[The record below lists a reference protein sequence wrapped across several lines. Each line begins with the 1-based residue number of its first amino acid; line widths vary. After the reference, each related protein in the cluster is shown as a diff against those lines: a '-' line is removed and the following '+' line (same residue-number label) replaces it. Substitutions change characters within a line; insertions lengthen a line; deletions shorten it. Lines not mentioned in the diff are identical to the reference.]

1 MADLNQESQEMADL
15 IARVNDDL
23 RRFGRLTQETSDAL
37 AAGSMRRARELDQAG
52 KKSAE
57 ALTQVAGAAMSSAR
71 AMYAGQKGAAAFN
84 NALDNLSSAATAAST
99 ALALLAPGGIVV
111 KGLLAGLALS
121 AKALTEYTKAAN
133 RMADDLYKGY
143 AGLARAGAS
152 ASDGMTGVFE
162 DAKKLGVSMNEL
174 DGYINLVGRSSRD
187 LALFGGAVFDGRKRF
202 AELGRTMEPFR
213 ESLLAAGI
221 TMEEQREG
229 MMGYIRLQSR
239 IGQAQN
245 LSVTQLADGVRRYLI
260 EQDALTKLTGETR
273 EEQEA
278 AREEIR
284 SQERFAG
291 RMEQL
296 RQQGRT
302 KEAKALEDTFLI
314 LRSQNKK
321 AAQGFADLTTNTVQT
336 DAAQQALM
344 GSMGESMRAGQ
355 QVAAGQMGAAQAAQR
370 IAQAHGMTAT
380 RLGTTMAQLGIYNET
395 FGDFAGDLKLRA
407 LAENDLNKVL
417 QQITAE
423 QQRSGLTGAEA
434 ADKVTR
440 QQARLIDT
448 QIAANIALERFVM
461 RGVDEAT
468 AAMQMLADV
477 TVAGG
482 EGLNRLLD
490 NMFGL
495 TTQAPGT
502 VGRGAAAGRM
512 RRRRESE
519 QEETDAE
526 SDTAPATTRRRRGG
540 PSRGAE
546 TVTPQ
551 DRTTDQTSAA
561 PGDTLQS
568 RLGSA
573 SIREVVRAEPGV
585 LIVKNATGEQTR
597 REGGTRAWRNNNP
610 GNIEYGAF
618 ARRQGAVGSD
628 GRFAVFPSY
637 AVGRNAKRELLFGR
651 DSKYIDLTVAKAIAR
666 YAPDFEN
673 TTLEYSSRVAKA
685 VGVPVN
691 TKLRELTRQQRQAF
705 IEAIQQQEGYSEGKV
720 VKAADGG
727 VFSGPKE
734 GYPAVLHGDEAVVP
748 LPDGKSIPV
757 ELGNDKIEELV
768 RSITGDLLPKSN
780 IGDEEFAREVAANLA
795 RNLIPEVRK
804 AETLRNAFEDPTMQ
818 GLANVVGLLNP
829 GVGRT
834 LTQALQVTDAV
845 QQESEA
851 LDKLLDIVSV
861 LVPKFGILRKGFQ
874 HIQAMVPEEKMAK
887 GGITQGPSLAGEAGP
902 EAVVPLPDGKT
913 IPVNMPNF
921 GYGDLAVSIDGLN
934 DRIKELTGSSQ
945 IRLKGDPMAPGGV
958 GPSVGGYNAWR
969 GINVGAMTTDLNAIK
984 DIAGQLGAF
993 DKATQTIT
1001 NPETWQKILQSG
1013 IGTNMNVGGIDLG
1026 TRLGGSDIGIEIGDR
1041 VSEIM
1046 ATKDTDLKTAI
1057 QEVTKEFNSAMAQVF
1072 ETIKGQM
1079 DPQIQAQILQ
1089 TLVSINQN
1097 QTRVADSNQRIADAA
1112 AN

>member
-52 KKSAE
+52 KKSVD
-57 ALTQVAGAAMSSAR
+57 ALGQVAGAAMSSAR

-84 NALDNLSSAATAAST
+84 SALSNLSSAASAAAT

-111 KGLLAGLALS
+111 KGLIAGLALS
-121 AKALTEYTKAAN
+121 AKALTAYTQAAN

-245 LSVTQLADGVRRYLI
+245 LSVTQLADGVKRYLI

-284 SQERFAG
+284 SQERVAA
-291 RMEQL
+291 RLEQL

-302 KEAKALEDTFLI
+302 REAKVLEDTILI

-321 AAQGFADLTTNTVQT
+321 AAQGFADLATNTVQT
-336 DAAQQALM
+336 EAAQQSLM
-344 GSMGESMRAGQ
+344 GSMGESMRVNQ
-355 QVAAGQMGAAQAAQR
+355 QIAAGQLNAAQAAQR
-370 IAQAHGMTAT
+370 VAQAHGMTAT
-380 RLGTTMAQLGIYNET
+380 RLGVTMGQLGTYNET

-407 LAENDLNKVL
+407 LAENDLNKVQ

-423 QQRSGLTGAEA
+423 QARSGLTGAEA
-434 ADKVTR
+434 ADKLTR

-448 QIAANIALERFVM
+448 QIAANEALERFVM

-477 TVAGG
+477 TLAGG

-495 TTQAPGT
+495 TSQEPGS
-502 VGRGAAAGRM
+502 VGRGAAASRM
-512 RRRRESE
+512 RRRREAGE
-519 QEETDAE
+519 ADTEAEEF
-526 SDTAPATTRRRRGG
+526 APAATTRRRRGG
-540 PSRGAE
+540 PSRGE
-546 TVTPQ
+546 STESTPE
-551 DRTTDQTSAA
+551 DRFLKQRSLA
-561 PGDTLQS
+561 PGENLQARIS
-568 RLGSA
+568 SDR
-573 SIREVVRAEPGV
+573 IREVVKAEPYL
-585 LIVKNATGEQTR
+585 LIVKDGSGQQVR

-610 GNIEYGAF
+610 GNIEYGEF

-637 AVGRNAKRELLFGR
+637 AVGRNAKREMLFGR
-651 DSKYIDLTVAKAIAR
+651 DSKYIDLTISRAIAR

-673 TTLEYSSRVAKA
+673 NTFDYTKKVADA
-685 VGVPVN
+685 VGVPVG
-691 TKLRELTRQQRQAF
+691 TKLRELNRQQRQAF
-705 IEAIQQQEGYSEGKV
+705 IEAIQREEGYREGEV

-757 ELGNDKIEELV
+757 DLGDDKIQELV
-768 RSITGDLLPKSN
+768 RSITGDLLPQSN
-780 IGDEEFAREVAANLA
+780 IGDEEFAREVAVNLA

-804 AETLRNAFEDPTMQ
+804 AETIRGAFDDPTMQ

-851 LDKLLDIVSV
+851 LDKLLDIVSI
-861 LVPKFGILRKGFQ
+861 LVPKFGMLRKGFQ
-874 HIQAMVPEEKMAK
+874 HVQSLIPEEKMAK
-887 GGITQGPSLAGEAGP
+887 GGVTQGPSLAGEAGP

-913 IPVNMPNF
+913 IPVTVNLR
-921 GYGDLAVSIDGLN
+921 DH
-934 DRIKELTGSSQ
+934 EQTGPT
-945 IRLKGDPMAPGGV
+945 IMGMNAYR
-958 GPSVGGYNAWR
+958 GYNM
-969 GINVGAMTTDLNAIK
+969 GPVSTDLNALK

-1001 NPETWQKILQSG
+1001 DPKVWKEILKSG
-1013 IGTNMNVGGIDLG
+1013 MLMNYDLG
-1026 TRLGGSDIGIEIGDR
+1026 MVTVGSKMAGPDVGVEIGER
-1041 VSEIM
+1041 IKEIM
-1046 ATKDTDLKTAI
+1046 VTEKTDFSTALNKTRDEFAAVMSKVMQMV
-1057 QEVTKEFNSAMAQVF
+1057 QEQALGTE
-1072 ETIKGQM
+1072 GQ
-1079 DPQIQAQILQ
+1079 Q
-1089 TLVSINQN
+1089 TMIELLGEISRNQS
-1097 QTRVADSNQRIADAA
+1097 RVADSNQRIADAA